1 MNSSE
6 LDLYSNWT
14 NMTLVWEIRK
24 VCKYELYS
32 CNESKEIFLKHGCF
46 WIECQTSAASKL
58 SSNLIRGVEWHF
70 LLKVNYDIVIFLTR
84 VDDNNIIIV
93 FMSLRLKVCISDKF
107 CIKVINF
114 QREDKDQDALLVK
127 ESLSSVSEK

>member
-6 LDLYSNWT
+6 LDLYSKEPIWHWFEKLEKYV
-14 NMTLVWEIRK
+14 NMNFIHVIR
-24 VCKYELYS
+24 V
-32 CNESKEIFLKHGCF
+32 EIFVKHGCF
-46 WIECQTSAASKL
+46 WIECQTSAPSKL

-70 LLKVNYDIVIFLTR
+70 LLKVNYDIVIFLNK

-93 FMSLRLKVCISDKF
+93 FMSLSLKFCISDKF

-114 QREDKDQDALLVK
+114 QREDKDQDALLMK
-127 ESLSSVSEK
+127 ESLSSASEK